1 MPSNYKDLTIKAFL
15 EDNEAK
21 MDGRVAIRGKIVS
34 GLKNGLFSFADL
46 SKCVEVKSLPKFSKD
61 IFAGKY
67 IKILNPE
74 KDAQAKDCLILSSN
88 SRIIPARRIK
98 ELEDLE
104 SKKFESETCP
114 TLASLAHLDPDEVR
128 S

>member
-1 MPSNYKDLTIKAFL
+1 MPSNYKDLTIKDFL

-21 MDGRVAIRGKIVS
+21 KDGRVAIRGKIVS
-34 GLKNGLFSFADL
+34 GLKNGSFTFADL

-67 IKILNPE
+67 IKILSPE
-74 KDAQAKDCLILSSN
+74 KDAQVKDCLILSSN

-104 SKKFESETCP
+104 SKSETCP

>member
-61 IFAGKY
+61 IFTGKY
-67 IKILNPE
+67 IKILNP
-74 KDAQAKDCLILSSN
+74 DAQAKDCLMRSSN

>member
-1 MPSNYKDLTIKAFL
+1 MPSNYKDLTIKDFL

-21 MDGRVAIRGKIVS
+21 KDGRVAIRGKIVS
-34 GLKNGLFSFADL
+34 GLKNGSFTFADL
-46 SKCVEVKSLPKFSKD
+46 SKCVEVKALPKFSKD

-67 IKILNPE
+67 IKILNP
-74 KDAQAKDCLILSSN
+74 DAQAKDCLILSSN

>member
-1 MPSNYKDLTIKAFL
+1 MPSNYKDITIKAFL
-15 EDNEAK
+15 EDNEAMK
-21 MDGRVAIRGKIVS
+21 DGRVAIRGKIVS
-34 GLKNGLFSFADL
+34 GLKNGSFTFADL

-67 IKILNPE
+67 IKILNP
-74 KDAQAKDCLILSSN
+74 DAQAKDCLILSSN